1 MSLSQGMPDKKIA
14 VMGGTF
20 DPIHYGHLVAAEAV
34 YCELLAQCVIF
45 IPTGSPPHK
54 KTRVT
59 DAEARF
65 QMTALAIEANPH
77 FTVSRMEIDREGET
91 YTIDTIKHLQA
102 EYPEAEIFFIIGADE
117 VHQIPAWHRAEDLLK
132 LCSFIAVTRPGYD
145 VCELKKEIEQI
156 KERFSGRLQF
166 LEIPALAISS
176 SDIRSRCCVGKSIR
190 YLLPESVEN
199 FIYKECMYQNSDLKK
214 LISLKLSEHRYN
226 HTISVYKTAL
236 ELAQIYNVPCEKAA
250 IAALLHDY
258 AKELPSD
265 KKFALCKKFD
275 IALDDITRKNPD
287 LTHSFL
293 SAELVRVELGIN
305 DAEILDAITYH
316 TTGRK
321 KMSKLEKVL
330 YVADMIEPNRE
341 PYPKL
346 ENLRTLARK
355 NLDNAVIEGL
365 RQKIEYTVQK
375 KKTVHPLSLDALEYF
390 TGHKE
395 KEEEKHD

>member
-1 MSLSQGMPDKKIA
+1 MPSEKIA

-34 YCELLAQCVIF
+34 YCELSVQRVIF

-59 DAEARF
+59 SAEMRY
-65 QMTALAIEANPH
+65 QMTALAIEDNPH
-77 FTVSRMEIDREGET
+77 FTVSRMEIEREGKT
-91 YTIDTIKHLQA
+91 YTIDTIKHLHA

-117 VHQIPAWHRAEDLLK
+117 VHQIPAWHKAEDLLK
-132 LCSFIAVTRPGYD
+132 RCRFMAVTRPGYD
-145 VCELKKEIEQI
+145 VHALKREIERI
-156 KERFSGRLQF
+156 KECFSGRLHF

-199 FIYKECMYQNSDLKK
+199 FIIKECLYQNNDLKK
-214 LISLKLSEHRYN
+214 LIASKLSEHRYR
-226 HTISVYKTAL
+226 HTIGVYETAL
-236 ELAQIYNVPCEKAA
+236 ELAQIHDVSCEKAA
-250 IAALLHDY
+250 IAALIHDY
-258 AKELPSD
+258 AKELPDD
-265 KKFALCKKFD
+265 KKLMLCEKFN
-275 IALDDITRKNPD
+275 IKLDNMMRMQPD

-293 SAELVRVELGIN
+293 SAALAKIELGIN
-305 DAEILDAITYH
+305 DAEILDAIAYH

-341 PYPKL
+341 LYTKL
-346 ENLRTLARK
+346 NRLRAFARENLDDAL
-355 NLDNAVIEGL
+355 IEGL
-365 RQKIEYTVQK
+365 RYKIEYTTK
-375 KKTVHPLSLDALEYF
+375 KKKHVHPLSLDALEYY
-390 TGHKE
+390 E
-395 KEEEKHD
+395 KREEKHDRNS